1 MYIFAHFQKM
11 SLGRNIRALP
21 DIGLSGGAA

>member
-1 MYIFAHFQKM
+1 MYIFAHFQQM

-21 DIGLSGGAA
+21 GIALSGGAA